1 MKGVIWGPCF
11 CDLKSSNCFFVIFYR
26 HAAKKKLLKSA
37 QKVGLRSKQGTRKTK
52 YVLPTPPMA
61 RRSMSPRSS
70 DSESEGGRP
79 GSEIFDDL
87 SGKTA
92 SSIEP

>member
-1 MKGVIWGPCF
+1 MPYGTF
-11 CDLKSSNCFFVIFYR
+11 SYSTNHLLFSR

-37 QKVGLRSKQGTRKTK
+37 QKVGLRPKQGTRKTK
-52 YVLPTPPMA
+52 YVLPTPPMS

-79 GSEIFDDL
+79 SSEIFDDL
-87 SGKTA
+87 SGM
-92 SSIEP
+92 S